1 MLSIW
6 IFKKAFDSVPHKRL
20 FSKLQAYGLAGH
32 VLNWVNDFLTNRK
45 QRVVVNDVCSEFRN
59 VLSGVPQ
66 GSVIGPLLFILYIN
80 DLPLVLQTTCKI
92 FADDTKIYSITDN
105 IHALQDD
112 LYSLFDWSEKWK
124 MNFNISKCKIMHI
137 GKNNPLHV
145 YYVDRDNTV
154 MLSVC
159 NSEKDVGVI
168 FDNGLR
174 FDLHINESINRANR
188 LLGMIYRSFT
198 YLDTFIFITL
208 YKMLI
213 RSVLEYGNC
222 IWSPLYKRQSIAI
235 EKVQRRAT
243 RLLPTAQLMSYEER
257 LRYLKL
263 PSLKYRRKRG
273 DLIQNCSRNR
283 QY

>member
-1 MLSIW
+1 M
-6 IFKKAFDSVPHKRL
+6 
-20 FSKLQAYGLAGH
+20 
-32 VLNWVNDFLTNRK
+32 
-45 QRVVVNDVCSEFRN
+45 
-59 VLSGVPQ
+59 
-66 GSVIGPLLFILYIN
+66 
-80 DLPLVLQTTCKI
+80 
-92 FADDTKIYSITDN
+92 
-105 IHALQDD
+105 HALQDD